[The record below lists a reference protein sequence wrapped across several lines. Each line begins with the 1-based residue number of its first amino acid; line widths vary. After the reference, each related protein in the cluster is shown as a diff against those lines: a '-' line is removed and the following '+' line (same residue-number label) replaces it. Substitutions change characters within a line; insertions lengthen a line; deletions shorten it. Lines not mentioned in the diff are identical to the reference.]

1 MKTIYKYKLNFD
13 VTVIKGPIEEILDV
27 QWQNGI
33 GPVLWASVD
42 TDKKDKIIYIG
53 TIGTGWELP
62 WGIDRYIGTVQDDMG
77 YVWHNFIINPK
88 EMKQKHEETDSEW
101 IQMIAA
107 AMGSIGVSAKEATE
121 SLEGLFDACM

>member
-13 VTVIKGPIEEILDV
+13 VTTITAPIEAILDV
-27 QWQNGI
+27 QWQSGT
-33 GPVLWASVD
+33 GPVLWATVD
-42 TDKKDKIIYIG
+42 TEKPDKTIYVG
-53 TIGTGWELP
+53 TVGTGWSLP

-77 YVWHNFIINPK
+77 YVWHNFIINLK
-88 EMKQKHEETDSEW
+88 EMEQKREETDSEW

-121 SLEGLFDACM
+121 SLEGLFEWK